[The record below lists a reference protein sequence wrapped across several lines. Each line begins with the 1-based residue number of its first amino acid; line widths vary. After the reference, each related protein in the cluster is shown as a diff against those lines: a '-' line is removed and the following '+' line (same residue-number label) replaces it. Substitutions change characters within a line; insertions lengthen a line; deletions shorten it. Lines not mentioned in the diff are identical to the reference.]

1 MSNHS
6 EILPAAPLL
15 SGLPDA
21 RPASAM
27 GGIDP
32 GALPELV
39 LRSAPAPLEPFANP
53 EGARQVSVDGP
64 ETTGPNWVFFSNF
77 QVFHTLESETVSE
90 TVLDETPRD
99 ETPWTPPM
107 AVKATSRSPSPAW
120 APPPQGIVVIRI
132 WNANGSLEATFG
144 TSHC

>member
-6 EILPAAPLL
+6 ALLPAAPLL

-53 EGARQVSVDGP
+53 EGARRVFSDGP
-64 ETTGPNWVFFSNF
+64 ETDQKSETAPNWVYFSNF
-77 QVFHTLESETVSE
+77 EVFHTLESGATPIDGGA
-90 TVLDETPRD
+90 TPLDEEPL
-99 ETPWTPPM
+99 
-107 AVKATSRSPSPAW
+107 APSPAW
-120 APPPQGIVVIRI
+120 PRFKTPPAAVAVRVWPGKRTET
-132 WNANGSLEATFG
+132 WNATI
-144 TSHC
+144 TP

>member
-6 EILPAAPLL
+6 EILPAAPLR

-53 EGARQVSVDGP
+53 ARQVFVDGP
-64 ETTGPNWVFFSNF
+64 ETAGPNWVFF
-77 QVFHTLESETVSE
+77 E
-90 TVLDETPRD
+90 
-99 ETPWTPPM
+99 
-107 AVKATSRSPSPAW
+107 PSPITYNHEHEYDKRNSKV
-120 APPPQGIVVIRI
+120 P
-132 WNANGSLEATFG
+132 SLLEATAVWSRG
-144 TSHC
+144 